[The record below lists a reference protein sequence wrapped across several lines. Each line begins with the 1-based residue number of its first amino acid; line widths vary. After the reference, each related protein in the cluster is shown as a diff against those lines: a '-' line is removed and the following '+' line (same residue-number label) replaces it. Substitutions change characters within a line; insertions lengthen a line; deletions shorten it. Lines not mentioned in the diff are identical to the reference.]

1 MITKIYIK
9 DFAIIREMTLQLK
22 SGFTVITGETGAGKS
37 LIVRALS
44 KALGSKVDKTDVR
57 SNQERAVV
65 EAGDSQS
72 VLYRRVISKAGR
84 AKSFINDEPFDESSF
99 RSSAFLLADFHGQN
113 EQQLIMNAQ
122 THIDFLD
129 RFCKNESLVA
139 QTSELYQKIQ
149 TIEDKLNQKKSLREI
164 SSDKKELLDF
174 QLNEIETIDPKVNE
188 DSFLT
193 REFKR
198 LNNIE
203 ETITA
208 LQKLN
213 QNLTEHDHSI
223 YRQLYSA
230 SDELQKLSK
239 IDKSSIESG
248 SFIIISELE

>member
-1 MITKIYIK
+1 
-9 DFAIIREMTLQLK
+9 MTLQLK

-72 VLYRRVISKAGR
+72 VLFRRVISKAGR

-149 TIEDKLNQKKSLREI
+149 TIEDKLNI
-164 SSDKKELLDF
+164 
-174 QLNEIETIDPKVNE
+174 
-188 DSFLT
+188 
-193 REFKR
+193 
-198 LNNIE
+198 
-203 ETITA
+203 
-208 LQKLN
+208 
-213 QNLTEHDHSI
+213 
-223 YRQLYSA
+223 
-230 SDELQKLSK
+230 
-239 IDKSSIESG
+239 
-248 SFIIISELE
+248 